1 VSGPHRILRGILV
14 ALALVLQGWLARD
27 LLQRR
32 TATSAL
38 PVFPRGQVLRLAA
51 PTERALLE
59 NVLWVWLRIRIGE
72 QIEQNVS
79 WDSTRLY
86 QLFLDLHALAD
97 LDTSNWEIYY
107 GTYGLVAWELREHPE
122 PLKRVVQFLVRGAIE
137 HPNRWLLPFFAGF
150 TYFYFL
156 HDSTLAAHYLR
167 WAARVPGSPPG
178 LQELARKFPR
188 EEVRTRIA
196 LGVLKELQRETPST
210 KLRET
215 YEKEIR
221 RLEQRLQPGGSSHR
235 GGR

>member
-1 VSGPHRILRGILV
+1 MSGFHRILRGIV
-14 ALALVLQGWLARD
+14 VVLALVLQGWLARD

-32 TATSAL
+32 TATATL

-59 NVLWVWLRIRIGE
+59 NALWVWLRIRIGE
-72 QIEQNVS
+72 QIEQNMT

-86 QLFLDLHALAD
+86 QLFLDLHTLAD

-107 GTYGLVAWELREHPE
+107 GTYGLVAWEFRDRPE
-122 PLKRVVQFLVRGAIE
+122 PLRRVTHFLIRGAIE
-137 HPNRWLLPFFAGF
+137 HPNRWFLPFFVGF

-156 HDSTLAAHYLR
+156 HDSTMAAHYLQ
-167 WAARVPGSPPG
+167 WAARAPGAPPG
-178 LQELARKFPR
+178 LQELARKFSR

-196 LGVLKELQRETPST
+196 LGVLKELQRQTPST
-210 KLRET
+210 KLREK
-215 YEKEIR
+215 YEREIR
-221 RLEQRLQPGGSSHR
+221 RLEQRLQRGGPSPR